1 MKIEFINEVQHVI
14 DIAKFNLEEFN
25 GIKLKEL
32 STQDQALFYRSIKVQ
47 QKMHYTKEW
56 YTVHTT
62 LYVTLLAK
70 DCIIANVGVTSRSQ
84 TKYNEFIK
92 KEGFNTLDVFN
103 EVQRVLQDEIISLVQ
118 QKDMSSQFEFQI
130 LAGVQL

>member
-14 DIAKFNLEEFN
+14 DIAKFNLDEFN
-25 GIKLKEL
+25 GIILEEL

-47 QKMHYTKEW
+47 QKVHSTKKW

-62 LYVTLLAK
+62 LHVTLLAK
-70 DCIIANVGVTSRSQ
+70 DCIIANVGVTSKSQ

-92 KEGFNTLDVFN
+92 KEGFNTFDVFN
-103 EVQRVLQDEIISLVQ
+103 EVQRVLQVRDYLF
-118 QKDMSSQFEFQI
+118 SSTKRYVFSI
-130 LAGVQL
+130 